1 MRKPPRLGEDAGLPG
16 VERGAGA
23 TGWGAEED
31 VEPPAVLVRQRGRSG
46 HSAGSGSRSSS
57 TLRTLRSCFRFQSER
72 DSLWLPPPP
81 PLSPVGSP
89 ATSTGAAPLLYRKG
103 LGFGAPAAGAAKEAA
118 TAAAAASFPEDNPT
132 EEAM

>member
-1 MRKPPRLGEDAGLPG
+1 MWKPPRLGEDAGLPG

-31 VEPPAVLVRQRGRSG
+31 VAPPAVLVRRRGNSG

-72 DSLWLPPPP
+72 DSLWLLP

-89 ATSTGAAPLLYRKG
+89 ATSTGTAPLLYRKG
-103 LGFGAPAAGAAKEAA
+103 FGLGAPAAGAATEAA
-118 TAAAAASFPEDNPT
+118 TAAAAASFPEDNPA
-132 EEAM
+132 EEAI